1 MITRFLSLIIRSLL
15 MAIAKEHCLKKG
27 ARKQNHHQ
35 AIGNEA
41 IGLFFLIIG
50 LFLLN
55 EATAGGPTRVMPAK
69 IGLIQLIGRSLFKLV
84 NIANDTIGG
93 PKR

>member
-50 LFLLN
+50 LFF
-55 EATAGGPTRVMPAK
+55 A
-69 IGLIQLIGRSLFKLV
+69 
-84 NIANDTIGG
+84 
-93 PKR
+93 